1 MSKNKLFLIVLG
13 VVFLIQKESFSQP
26 FTGFY
31 AIYES
36 NVTTN
41 LVLNQYVKSN
51 DFRESYNAE
60 LASYPVIKL
69 GISQSMFSG
78 EEMKTFGIDY
88 GVGISYA
95 KSKLNAI
102 DELNP
107 QYSANYFGSTQSNNE
122 TFFNYYQ
129 TGNIAKVS
137 DFGINAHIDMGT
149 VIYIGGEIDAGISRL
164 NFTDS
169 KVSTQS
175 VKSTGWFAIPR
186 VQLGLSFPFPIFNME
201 SDNLF
206 NLKIYASYGWNFRT
220 NSMNWKSD
228 DKKLNNFSRINSSG
242 NPIGIGFSLTYAMR
256 NL

>member
-1 MSKNKLFLIVLG
+1 MMNFRKILIITFTLITYNKELH
-13 VVFLIQKESFSQP
+13 SQP

-51 DFRESYNAE
+51 DFSESYNAE
-60 LASYPVIKL
+60 LASYPVVKL
-69 GISQSMFSG
+69 GICQSLFSG
-78 EEMKTFGIDY
+78 EAMRTFGIDY

-95 KSKLNAI
+95 KSKLNAL

-107 QYSANYFGSTQSNNE
+107 VYSSNYFVTAASNNE
-122 TFFNYYQ
+122 TFFSYYQ

-137 DFGINAHIDMGT
+137 DFGINAHVDMGT
-149 VIYIGGEIDAGISRL
+149 IIYIGGEIDAGISRL
-164 NFTDS
+164 VFTDS

-186 VQLGLSFPFPIFNME
+186 VQVGFSLPFPVFHAE
-201 SDNLF
+201 SNNLF
-206 NLKIYASYGWNFRT
+206 NIKIYASYGWNFRT

-228 DKKLNNFSRINSSG
+228 DKKLNNFSRITSTG
-242 NPIGIGFSLTYAMR
+242 NPMGIGVSLTYAW
-256 NL
+256 NY

>member
-1 MSKNKLFLIVLG
+1 MMQFRFFFIISVIMITYNNDIR
-13 VVFLIQKESFSQP
+13 SQP
-26 FTGFY
+26 FTGIY

-36 NVTTN
+36 NITTN

-51 DFRESYNAE
+51 DFSESYSAE
-60 LASYPVIKL
+60 LASYPVVKL
-69 GISQSMFSG
+69 GISQSLFSG
-78 EEMKTFGIDY
+78 EAMRTFGIDY

-107 QYSANYFGSTQSNNE
+107 VYSSNYFDPSASNNE
-122 TFFNYYQ
+122 TFFSYYQ

-137 DFGINAHIDMGT
+137 DFGINAHVDMGT
-149 VIYIGGEIDAGISRL
+149 IIYIGGEIDAGISRL
-164 NFTDS
+164 VFTDS

-186 VQLGLSFPFPIFNME
+186 VQVGFSLPFPVFHAE
-201 SDNLF
+201 SNKLF
-206 NLKIYASYGWNFRT
+206 NIKIYASYGWNFRT

-228 DKKLNNFSRINSSG
+228 DKKLNNFSRITSTG
-242 NPIGIGFSLTYAMR
+242 NPIGIGVSLTYAW
-256 NL
+256 NY